1 MMSDEARDAI
11 SAIKKFVYDTAVI
24 VLMNPNDLEEMSK
37 SDFPDY
43 KFTHAHFVAKRT
55 IERGNIIILREDSG
69 LKRAMYELIK
79 ENPEKEWSWKEIRNE
94 LRITNKADKYNGE
107 HSKTSS

>member
-1 MMSDEARDAI
+1 MMNDEVRDTI

-43 KFTHAHFVAKRT
+43 ILAHAHFVAERAIKRGEF
-55 IERGNIIILREDSG
+55 IMLCEDSSV
-69 LKRAMYELIK
+69 KRALYELIK
-79 ENPEKEWSWKEIRNE
+79 ENPEKEWSWKEKRDE
-94 LRITNKADKYNGE
+94 L
-107 HSKTSS
+107 

>member
-1 MMSDEARDAI
+1 MMSDKARDVI

-43 KFTHAHFVAKRT
+43 KFAHAHFVAERA
-55 IERGNIIILREDSG
+55 IERGEIIMLHEDSDV
-69 LKRAMYELIK
+69 KRTVYDFIK
-79 ENPEKEWSWKEIRNE
+79 EHPDREWSWKE
-94 LRITNKADKYNGE
+94 
-107 HSKTSS
+107 

>member
-24 VLMNPNDLEEMSK
+24 VLMNPNDLEEMSR

-43 KFTHAHFVAKRT
+43 GFAHAHFVAERAIKRG
-55 IERGNIIILREDSG
+55 EIILLREDSDV
-69 LKRAMYELIK
+69 KRAVWSLIK
-79 ENPEKEWSWKEIRNE
+79 EHPEKEWRWK
-94 LRITNKADKYNGE
+94 DD
-107 HSKTSS
+107 